1 MPQYPNSLVFLE
13 LLAGYVICALV
24 AIFGFVVVWKLATGQ
39 IDLSALLH
47 EKDGSGAGASM
58 ARFQLLVFIF
68 VIALSFFLV
77 VISNIKIV
85 QYRPGERGVPVLPEV
100 PRGVLLL
107 LGISTSGYAVGKAI
121 QHGAGTGQD
130 EGEDKGKK
138 KAE

>member
-1 MPQYPNSLVFLE
+1 MPNYPQSLVFLE
-13 LLAGYVICALV
+13 LLAGYVICLLV
-24 AIFGFVVVWKLATGQ
+24 AVIGLVVVWKLATGQ
-39 IDLSALLH
+39 IDLSTLLH
-47 EKDGSGAGASM
+47 EKDGSKAGASM

-85 QYRPGERGVPVLPEV
+85 QYRAGERGVPVLPEV

-130 EGEDKGKK
+130 EAETDNKDKK
-138 KAE
+138 

>member
-1 MPQYPNSLVFLE
+1 MPNYPQSLVFLE
-13 LLAGYVICALV
+13 LLAGYVICLLV
-24 AIFGFVVVWKLATGQ
+24 AVMGLVVVWKLATGQ
-39 IDLSALLH
+39 INLSSLLN

-85 QYRPGERGVPVLPEV
+85 QYRAGEHGVPLLPEV

-121 QHGAGTGQD
+121 QQGTGTGQD
-130 EGEDKGKK
+130 DDKDKQHKG
-138 KAE
+138 